1 MTSRRPSTL
10 PIPTPASVRLWPL
23 QITGLLQA
31 LPRRQWQGWQEGPEG
46 QERQERHG
54 EGGEEQQAEGEG
66 CEDGEEQQ
74 AEGEGCEGRE
84 GEARGE
90 AEEAHGRNPEVNII
104 FKFRLLFQTFLG
116 PLKLSMTL
124 YKGLSFVVVKV

>member
-1 MTSRRPSTL
+1 MMTSRRPSTL

-66 CEDGEEQQ
+66 CE
-74 AEGEGCEGRE
+74 GRE

-90 AEEAHGRNPEVNII
+90 AEEAHGRNQEVNII